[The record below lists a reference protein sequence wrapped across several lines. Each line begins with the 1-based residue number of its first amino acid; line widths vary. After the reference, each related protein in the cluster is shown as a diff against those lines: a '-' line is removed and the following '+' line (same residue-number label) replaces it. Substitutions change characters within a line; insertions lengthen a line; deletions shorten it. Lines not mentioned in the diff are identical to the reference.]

1 MNLNLYTRSIL
12 LSLFFLGFTACD
24 QSKRKQADF
33 EFTNALIHESSPY
46 LLQHAHNPVDWK
58 AWSQEALE
66 EAKSENK
73 LVLVSIG
80 YSSCH
85 WCHVMEEETF
95 EDKEIAEI
103 MNKNFIN
110 IKVDRE
116 ERPDVDM
123 VYMTAL
129 QLMKGN
135 GGWPLNV
142 ITLPN
147 GKPIYGGTYH
157 TKDEW
162 AQILTQVRDFY
173 RNDPVKANE
182 YADMVA
188 EGIQEVNQIVP
199 KVDFEKLTDTVLH
212 AQVEKWKPYWDK
224 KWGGEKGD
232 QKFMMPG
239 NLDFLLDYGVLNAD
253 EATLHQV
260 KNTLDKM
267 AMGGVYD
274 QIGGGFF
281 RYSTEETWSFPHFE
295 KMLYDNAQ
303 LIGLYSKAYKVF
315 KEPLY
320 KEVVMET
327 IDFLDREMKNPDGGY
342 YAAMDADSE
351 GEEGKYYVWKNEEL
365 ANSLGSEFILF
376 ASYFDLDPDRIWEN
390 DNHVLFRKTS
400 DKRFLEEHSLTA
412 PELDQL
418 KNKWKEILLTARN
431 KRPEPNKD
439 DKIITSWNALLIN
452 GYLEAFTAFDNAEY
466 LRKAEAIFRFIQD
479 NSLKDNQLIHS
490 FKKGGRQVDG
500 FLEDYAFLVN
510 ALIRLYSVTM
520 NVEYLDQ
527 AKTLHKKAF
536 SLFDDEQSGMFHY
549 NENKDLIS
557 KIIRT
562 HDGVLP
568 SPNAVMANNL
578 FLLGHVFY
586 DPEMIKKSKEM
597 ISTMLSVMEEDPP
610 SYGRWSAL
618 LMQTT
623 KNFYEI
629 AVVGENAG
637 SMLKTLNKAHLPNT
651 LIVGSNSES
660 NLPLFKDR
668 FLKDKS
674 YIYVCQNNTC
684 KLPISSADLVIR
696 QLNKTEDLLQ

>member
-1 MNLNLYTRSIL
+1 
-12 LSLFFLGFTACD
+12 
-24 QSKRKQADF
+24 
-33 EFTNALIHESSPY
+33 
-46 LLQHAHNPVDWK
+46 
-58 AWSQEALE
+58 
-66 EAKSENK
+66 
-73 LVLVSIG
+73 
-80 YSSCH
+80 H

-95 EDKEIAEI
+95 EDKGIAEI

-129 QLMKGN
+129 QLMQGN

-147 GKPIYGGTYH
+147 GKPIYAGTYH

-173 RNDPVKANE
+173 RNDPIKANE

-199 KVDFEKLTDTVLH
+199 KVDFGELTESALH
-212 AQVEKWKPYWDK
+212 SQVEKWKPYWDK
-224 KWGGEKGD
+224 KWGGEKGA

-239 NLDFLLDYGVLNAD
+239 NLDFLMDYGVLNGD
-253 EATLHQV
+253 ESALRQV

-281 RYSTEETWSFPHFE
+281 RYSTEESWSFPHFE

-315 KEPLY
+315 DEPLY

-327 IDFLDREMKNPDGGY
+327 IDFLEREMINADGGY

-351 GEEGKYYVWKNEEL
+351 GEEGKYYVWKKEEL
-365 ANSLGSEFILF
+365 ENSLGSDFKLF
-376 ASYFDLDPDRIWEN
+376 ASYYDLDSSRIWEN
-390 DNHVLFRKTS
+390 ENHVLFRKTS
-400 DKRFLEEHSLTA
+400 DKLFLEKHALTFA
-412 PELDQL
+412 DLDQL
-418 KNKWKEILLTARN
+418 KSRWKEILLTARQ
-431 KRPEPNKD
+431 KRPMPSKD

-452 GYLEAFTAFDNAEY
+452 GYLEAFTAFDNPEY
-466 LRKAEAIFRFIQD
+466 LRKAEDIFVFIQG
-479 NSLKDNQLIHS
+479 NILKDNKLIHS
-490 FKKGGRQVDG
+490 FKEGGRKVDG

-520 NVEYLDQ
+520 NVAYLDQ
-527 AKTLHKKAF
+527 AKTLHHKAF

-549 NENKDLIS
+549 NENEDLIS

-568 SPNAVMANNL
+568 SPNAVMADNL

-586 DPEMIKKSKEM
+586 DPDLLKKSKEM
-597 ISTMLSVMEEDPP
+597 VSTMLPIMAEDPP
-610 SYGRWSAL
+610 SYGRWSAV

-623 KNFYEI
+623 HTFYEI

-637 SMLKTLNKAHLPNT
+637 PMMSTLNSAHLPNT
-651 LIVGSNSES
+651 LIVGSKSES

-668 FLKDKS
+668 FLTGKS
-674 YIYVCQNNTC
+674 YIYVCQNNSC
-684 KLPISSADLVIR
+684 KLPESSADLVISK
-696 QLNKTEDLLQ
+696 LIKTEVILQ

>member
-1 MNLNLYTRSIL
+1 MKRNRYTISII
-12 LSLFFLGFTACD
+12 LSLFILGFIGCD
-24 QSKRKQADF
+24 PSEKKQAEF
-33 EFTNALIHESSPY
+33 EYTNALVHESSPY
-46 LLQHAHNPVDWK
+46 LLQHAHNPVHWK

-103 MNKNFIN
+103 MNKNFIS

-162 AQILTQVRDFY
+162 AQVLTQVSEFY
-173 RNDPVKANE
+173 RNDPIKANE

-188 EGIQEVNQIVP
+188 EGIQEVNQIAP
-199 KVDFEKLTDTVLH
+199 IGDFENLTEVVLH
-212 AQVEKWKPYWDK
+212 TQVEKWKPYWDK
-224 KWGGEKGD
+224 KWGGEKGN

-239 NLDFLLDYGVLNAD
+239 NLDFLLDYGVLSGD
-253 EATLHQV
+253 ESTLHQV
-260 KNTLDKM
+260 KTTLDKM

-320 KEVVMET
+320 KEVVVET
-327 IDFLDREMKNPDGGY
+327 INFLEREMKNPNGGY
-342 YAAMDADSE
+342 FAAMDADSE
-351 GEEGKYYVWKNEEL
+351 GEEGKFYVWKKEEL
-365 ANSLGSEFILF
+365 ANRLGADFKLF
-376 ASYFDLDPDRIWEN
+376 ASYYDLDPEKIWEN
-390 DNHVLFRKTS
+390 ENHVLFRKTT
-400 DKRFLEEHSLTA
+400 DKLFLEEQSLTG

-418 KNKWKEILLTARN
+418 KVKWQDVLLTARQE
-431 KRPEPNKD
+431 RPIPNKD

-452 GYLEAFTAFDNAEY
+452 GYVEAFTAFENPDY
-466 LRKAEAIFRFIQD
+466 LRKAEAIFSFIQS
-479 NSLKDNQLIHS
+479 NSLRENQLIHS
-490 FKKGGRQVDG
+490 FKNGGRQVDG

-520 NVEYLDQ
+520 NVEYLGE
-527 AKTLHKKAF
+527 AKKLNNKAF
-536 SLFDDEQSGMFHY
+536 TIFNDEESGMFHY

-568 SPNAVMANNL
+568 SPNAVMADNL
-578 FLLGHVFY
+578 FLLGHVLY
-586 DPEMIKKSKEM
+586 DPDKIKKSKEM
-597 ISTMLSVMEEDPP
+597 VSTILPLMEEDPP

-618 LMQTT
+618 LMQITT
-623 KNFYEI
+623 PFYEI

-637 SMLKTLNKAHLPNT
+637 FLMKTLNNAHLPNT
-651 LIVGSNSES
+651 LIVGSNTES

-668 FLKDKS
+668 YLTDKS

-684 KLPISSADLVIR
+684 KLPVSSAELVVR
-696 QLNKTEDLLQ
+696 QLKKTIDLLQ